1 MVSDLEIQYATR
13 KLRIGTF
20 GRGIWENDLYSEPG
34 VPSSV
39 PITLT
44 EGTAFQV
51 LSNPVQDAL
60 KVDVHASQS
69 MHGSWQIFNL
79 QGQMLLEIPRTL
91 ATGHYQIQLDVR
103 ALASGNYILTYGS
116 ENGNAEGVRFTKH

>member
-1 MVSDLEIQYATR
+1 
-13 KLRIGTF
+13 
-20 GRGIWENDLYSEPG
+20 
-34 VPSSV
+34 
-39 PITLT
+39 
-44 EGTAFQV
+44 
-51 LSNPVQDAL
+51 
-60 KVDVHASQS
+60 VDVHSLQS